1 MALITF
7 DKVLK
12 IVSTILN
19 ILVVAL
25 NSLSGLDF
33 SKSADEDAD

>member
-19 ILVVAL
+19 ILIVAL
-25 NSLSGLDF
+25 NALQGLDIA
-33 SKSADEDAD
+33 KDEDAD